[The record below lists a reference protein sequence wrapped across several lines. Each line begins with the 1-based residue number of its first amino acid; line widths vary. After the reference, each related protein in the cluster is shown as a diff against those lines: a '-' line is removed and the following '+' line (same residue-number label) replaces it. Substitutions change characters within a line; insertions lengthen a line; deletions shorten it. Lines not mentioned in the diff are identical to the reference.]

1 MSIASFF
8 SNLFHSVES
17 EAPVL
22 AGAYDQIDNMAGFFL
37 GVGEAII
44 EAGDPAL
51 TPIVTPLVAGLNAV
65 RAAAKSA
72 VDGLATD
79 AVADSSAAAT
89 AIANLTSSVAALAVA
104 AGPGVKVFAN
114 VALPAA

>member
-1 MSIASFF
+1 MSVISFF
-8 SNLFHSVES
+8 ESLFAKVEA

-22 AGAYDQIDNMAGFFL
+22 AAAYDQIDNMAGFFL
-37 GVGEAII
+37 GVGQAII

-51 TPIVTPLVAGLNAV
+51 TPIVTPLVADLNAV

-72 VDGLATD
+72 VDGLATA
-79 AVADSSAAAT
+79 AVADSTAAAT
-89 AIANLTSSVAALAVA
+89 AIASLTSSVAALAVA
-104 AGPGVKVFAN
+104 AGPGVKVIAN